1 MKPTLLYQIE
11 TYMDDKRITKYQLAQ
26 KAGMSASWVYDVF
39 NGHRPATHNTM
50 LKFLI
55 ALGLDVEYVLTEK
68 E

>member
-11 TYMDDKRITKYQLAQ
+11 TYMDNKRITKYQLAQ
-26 KAGMSASWVYDVF
+26 KAGMQASWVYEVF
-39 NGHRPATHNTM
+39 NGHRPATYNTM
-50 LKFLI
+50 LKFLV